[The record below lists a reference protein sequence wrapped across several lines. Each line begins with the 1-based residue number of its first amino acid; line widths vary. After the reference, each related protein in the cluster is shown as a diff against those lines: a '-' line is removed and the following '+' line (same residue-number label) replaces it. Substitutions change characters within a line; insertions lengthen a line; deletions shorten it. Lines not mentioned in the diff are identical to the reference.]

1 MANTGPIHENF
12 HLFRLRVPLAL
23 WEELGVIAELE
34 SKRRGEYVCRSDI
47 ARFALKDWVE
57 GWRASERLGAL
68 SPPDRQP
75 S

>member
-1 MANTGPIHENF
+1 
-12 HLFRLRVPLAL
+12 L
-23 WEELGVIAELE
+23 WGELGVIAELE